1 MSSFHFV
8 CVEVLNIAP
17 TDLAH
22 LKKNQNQKKLL
33 KQKQQR
39 GQEGRQIIFGSLGS
53 ETCSEEFLYD
63 VPWQVV
69 VAEEALTAWRAK

>member
-17 TDLAH
+17 THLAH
-22 LKKNQNQKKLL
+22 LKKKPKPKKLL
-33 KQKQQR
+33 KQKHQR
-39 GQEGRQIIFGSLGS
+39 GQEGRQIIPASLGS
-53 ETCSEEFLYD
+53 ETCIEDFLYD

-69 VAEEALTAWRAK
+69 VVEEALTAWRAK